1 MSKSIRAALNK
12 LLDALEATLTDE
24 TISTEECLD
33 DIIEAADMAYAALGR
48 PNNLRYEGE
57 ELQ

>member
-24 TISTEECLD
+24 TISTEECLGD
-33 DIIEAADMAYAALGR
+33 LIEAADMAYTALGR

>member
-1 MSKSIRAALNK
+1 MSDAIRVALNK
-12 LLDALEATLTDE
+12 LLDALENTLTDE

-33 DIIEAADMAYAALGR
+33 DILEAVDMAYTALGR

-57 ELQ
+57 TLQ